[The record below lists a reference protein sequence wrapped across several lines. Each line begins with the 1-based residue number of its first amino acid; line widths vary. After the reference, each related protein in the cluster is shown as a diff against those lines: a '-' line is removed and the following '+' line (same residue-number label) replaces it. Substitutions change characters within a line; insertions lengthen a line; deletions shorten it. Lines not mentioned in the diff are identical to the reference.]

1 MVYGKEDNIETD
13 VEVDVDEEE
22 EEQPV
27 LRSDETVTPTSD
39 ILVRQKENKELKYI
53 YSWWF

>member
-39 ILVRQKENKELKYI
+39 ILVRKKENKELKYI
-53 YSWWF
+53 YS